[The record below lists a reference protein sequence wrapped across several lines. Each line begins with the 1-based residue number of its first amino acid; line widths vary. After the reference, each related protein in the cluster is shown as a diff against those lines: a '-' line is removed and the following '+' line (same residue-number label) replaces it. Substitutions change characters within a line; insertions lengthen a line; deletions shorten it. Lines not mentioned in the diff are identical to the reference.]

1 MEVVRTIEALR
12 AAVAAAKSEGKTV
25 GLVPTMGALH
35 QGHLS
40 LIERSKEMDSFTV
53 VSIFVNPTQ
62 FGPAEDFTRYP
73 RPFEV
78 DAEKC
83 RKAGVDLIFAPL
95 VEEVYPEGFA
105 TYVEVGGVTEMLE
118 GAYRPGHFR
127 GVATVVLKLFTAVE
141 PKRAYFG
148 MKDYQQ
154 LKVIQKM
161 VRDLNLNIEI
171 VPVPTFREPDG
182 LAMSSRNAY
191 LNPEERQ
198 AALCLYRALNIAREA
213 VDAGERNAETVR
225 QKALDVIQ
233 SEPLAKPDY
242 VAVVDPETLM
252 PVDCVDGPVL
262 VALAVRIGNTR
273 LIDNMLIGG
282 QS

>member
-95 VEEVYPEGFA
+95 VEEVY
-105 TYVEVGGVTEMLE
+105 L
-118 GAYRPGHFR
+118 
-127 GVATVVLKLFTAVE
+127 
-141 PKRAYFG
+141 
-148 MKDYQQ
+148 
-154 LKVIQKM
+154 
-161 VRDLNLNIEI
+161 
-171 VPVPTFREPDG
+171 
-182 LAMSSRNAY
+182 
-191 LNPEERQ
+191 
-198 AALCLYRALNIAREA
+198 
-213 VDAGERNAETVR
+213 
-225 QKALDVIQ
+225 KALL
-233 SEPLAKPDY
+233 PYWRLA
-242 VAVVDPETLM
+242 E
-252 PVDCVDGPVL
+252 
-262 VALAVRIGNTR
+262 
-273 LIDNMLIGG
+273 
-282 QS
+282 